1 MVIPTLVLEKSPF
14 YCTHSAN
21 GSDNNITPNLNLIA
35 HNYWLRSVS
44 STSPELEPEGIGES
58 AVVEWTS
65 TPDKPQHP
73 SSLPGHSINP
83 AIHGGPDSDRLTS
96 LLESFSRTTRGH
108 ISTSGLSHANLN
120 LSHKLILRFYFPF
133 EGENV
138 CRKILKF
145 IANPNRSGEYMV
157 SAYDRV
163 DVAMALICD
172 FIRSNF
178 AAFAPKN
185 TTNCYA
191 SSRTLPT

>member
-1 MVIPTLVLEKSPF
+1 MIVQTLVLEKSPF
-14 YCTHSAN
+14 YCTRSAN
-21 GSDNNITPNLNLIA
+21 RSDNNITPKLNLIA

-65 TPDKPQHP
+65 TPSEPQQP
-73 SSLPGHSINP
+73 SSLPQQSINP
-83 AIHGGPDSDRLTS
+83 AIHGGADLDRLTS
-96 LLESFSRTTRGH
+96 LLESFSRATRGH
-108 ISTSGLSHANLN
+108 ISTSGLSHTDLN
-120 LSHKLILRFYFPF
+120 LSRKLMVLFVL

-145 IANPNRSGEYMV
+145 IANPNRREEYMV

-163 DVAMALICD
+163 DVALALICD

-185 TTNCYA
+185 ITNCYA